1 MKTLLLI
8 SVFSFVTLVT
18 FAQRSDKPAATKQ
31 HNLYSSGE
39 YVVGNQQAG
48 NIGMSYTYNNKYI
61 VSVGYTAT
69 FKSAVSPSDNFL
81 KSGSNITPATS
92 AEPFEN
98 TENLHMMMGRILD
111 LNERKNIRIVLQAGP
126 GIATFREPEFTMVN
140 SNSQYNF
147 ETKTSKKLSLVLN
160 PKLEMPLHSTIGCSV
175 GPMVVVNSNQTYIG
189 AGIGIMY
196 GLISNN

>member
-8 SVFSFVTLVT
+8 TVFSLVT
-18 FAQRSDKPAATKQ
+18 IVCHAQWSDKPAATKQ

-39 YVVGNQQAG
+39 YVVGDQQAG
-48 NIGMSYTYNNKYI
+48 SIGMSYTYNNKYI
-61 VSVGYTAT
+61 VSVGYIAT

-81 KSGSNITPATS
+81 KSGTNITPATS

-98 TENLHMMMGRILD
+98 AENLHMMVGRILN
-111 LNERKNIRIVLQAGP
+111 LNEKKNVRVVLKAGP
-126 GIATFREPEFTMVN
+126 GIATFREPEFTLVN

-147 ETKTSKKLSLVLN
+147 ETKTSKKLSLVVN
-160 PKLEMPLHSTIGCSV
+160 PKLEMPLHSTFGCSV
-175 GPMVVVNSNQTYIG
+175 GPMLVVNSNQTYFG

>member
-1 MKTLLLI
+1 MKALLLI
-8 SVFSFVTLVT
+8 TVFSLVTLVSH
-18 FAQRSDKPAATKQ
+18 AQWTDQTTAMKP

-48 NIGMSYTYNNKYI
+48 NIGLSYTYNNKYI

-81 KSGSNITPATS
+81 KSGSNITSATS

-98 TENLHMMMGRILD
+98 AENLHMMVGRILS
-111 LNERKNIRIVLQAGP
+111 LNHKKSMRVVLQAGP
-126 GIATFREPEFTMVN
+126 GIATFREPEFALVN

-160 PKLEMPLHSTIGCSV
+160 PKLEMPLHSTVGCSV

-196 GLISNN
+196 GLIRNN